1 MNQVENSL
9 SKNKNLWITAI
20 VGIFV
25 GILLMVGGTKTMG
38 YTDSAEFCSSCHI
51 MNAVVESAAES
62 SHAKLSCNDCHLP
75 QDNKVVKLVDK
86 ARVGMGH
93 IYYNTIASD
102 SIPDVLHAT
111 EWTINTINDNCISCH
126 EHIVSNDKDLAAAA
140 HDVKENCTDCHRS
153 TPHGV
158 QSFKNSSFFGTP
170 ENNQ

>member
-1 MNQVENSL
+1 MNQVEKAPG
-9 SKNKNLWITAI
+9 KNFNLWIVAI

-51 MNAVVESAAES
+51 MEAVVESAAGS
-62 SHAKLSCNDCHLP
+62 SHAQLACNDCHLP
-75 QDNKVVKLVDK
+75 QDNKVVKIVDK

-111 EWTINTINDNCISCH
+111 DWTINIINDNCISCH
-126 EHIVSNDKDLAAAA
+126 EDIAANDKTLAAAA

-158 QSFKNSSFFGTP
+158 QSFKKSSFFGTTG
-170 ENNQ
+170 NN